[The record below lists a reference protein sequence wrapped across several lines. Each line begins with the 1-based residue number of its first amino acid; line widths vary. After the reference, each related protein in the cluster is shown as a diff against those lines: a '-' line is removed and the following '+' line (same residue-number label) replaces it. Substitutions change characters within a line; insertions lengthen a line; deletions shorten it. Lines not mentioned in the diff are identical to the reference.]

1 MSNSFFFLVLKLKL
15 SYTISRV
22 IIMHYYEK
30 LIIMIVIFLGV
41 SIGTAGIIGVYVS
54 TTRAADA
61 KNNEELPANVII
73 LENLNL
79 F

>member
-1 MSNSFFFLVLKLKL
+1 
-15 SYTISRV
+15 
-22 IIMHYYEK
+22 MHYYEK